1 MIITIGVAAEAVRLS
16 VASEEVEVSEE
27 AEVLAAAASEEEWA
41 EAAVPAPAAVARVA
55 SVDPLM
61 KPRRETALSVAF
73 LVMDISFLS

>member
-1 MIITIGVAAEAVRLS
+1 M
-16 VASEEVEVSEE
+16 
-27 AEVLAAAASEEEWA
+27 
-41 EAAVPAPAAVARVA
+41 PAPAAVARVA

>member
-41 EAAVPAPAAVARVA
+41 EEAAVPAPGSKTRNNQIINFN
-55 SVDPLM
+55 
-61 KPRRETALSVAF
+61 KKQET
-73 LVMDISFLS
+73 